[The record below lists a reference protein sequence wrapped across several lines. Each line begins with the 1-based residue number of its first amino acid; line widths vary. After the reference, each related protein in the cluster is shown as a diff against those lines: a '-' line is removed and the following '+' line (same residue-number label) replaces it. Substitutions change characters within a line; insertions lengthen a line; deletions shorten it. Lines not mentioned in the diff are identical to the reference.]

1 MCIHMLTKRTNI
13 LFNEELFNHLVAL
26 ANKNSTSVGDLV
38 RKAVIKVY
46 WKPEQNQGKIK
57 AFKEIIRLKKG
68 LGRISSKEIKE
79 MINYGRR
86 Y

>member
-1 MCIHMLTKRTNI
+1 MLTKRTNI

-38 RKAVIKVY
+38 RKAVVKVY
-46 WKPEQNQGKIK
+46 WKPKQNQEKIK
-57 AFKEIIRLKKG
+57 LFKEIIRLKKG
-68 LGRISSKEIKE
+68 LGRISTKEIKDT
-79 MINYGRR
+79 INYGRR